1 LSNDKIKFL
10 KRSILIIDI
19 LLTINA
25 FYFSYFVR
33 NVYFGKEYGYIT
45 QFNNYTW
52 TLVMATIFI
61 SLFMTFVKSYDQILQ
76 DKFYMSTF
84 KVTISIIFSVLLM
97 FAAFFLVGE
106 KSLSRLFFG
115 IFSCTELFV
124 LMLERVILKIAFYFY
139 SKDKLHRKNV
149 LIVGCGRL
157 GKEYFEEIKKYNQIG
172 INFVGFLHMVGCKN
186 FEVDRR
192 DILGTVEELIII
204 AKENSVDE
212 VIFALSADY
221 FVDVEP
227 YVLKCETMGI
237 TVHMAIDL
245 VTLAVSKTRI
255 SGIGTL
261 PVVTFYSVSNNQGQ
275 LLAKRVLDILGGLVG
290 MIFASIA
297 FVIIGPII
305 YLQSPGKVLFSQNR
319 VGKNG
324 RIFKCFKFRSMYMD
338 AEERKKEL
346 LIENEMNGAMFKI
359 KNDPRITKIGKFIRA
374 TSIDELPQFF
384 NVLMGDMSLV
394 GTRPPTE
401 DEVEQYDDY
410 HWRRLS
416 IKPGITGLWQ
426 VSGRNEIS
434 DFEDIVKLDTEYIDS
449 WSIWMDI
456 KLIFKTMKIV
466 FIRAGAR

>member
-1 LSNDKIKFL
+1 
-10 KRSILIIDI
+10 
-19 LLTINA
+19 
-25 FYFSYFVR
+25 
-33 NVYFGKEYGYIT
+33 
-45 QFNNYTW
+45 
-52 TLVMATIFI
+52 M
-61 SLFMTFVKSYDQILQ
+61 
-76 DKFYMSTF
+76 
-84 KVTISIIFSVLLM
+84 
-97 FAAFFLVGE
+97 
-106 KSLSRLFFG
+106 
-115 IFSCTELFV
+115 
-124 LMLERVILKIAFYFY
+124 
-139 SKDKLHRKNV
+139 
-149 LIVGCGRL
+149 
-157 GKEYFEEIKKYNQIG
+157 
-172 INFVGFLHMVGCKN
+172 
-186 FEVDRR
+186 
-192 DILGTVEELIII
+192 
-204 AKENSVDE
+204 
-212 VIFALSADY
+212 
-221 FVDVEP
+221 
-227 YVLKCETMGI
+227 
-237 TVHMAIDL
+237 
-245 VTLAVSKTRI
+245 
-255 SGIGTL
+255 
-261 PVVTFYSVSNNQGQ
+261 
-275 LLAKRVLDILGGLVG
+275 
-290 MIFASIA
+290 
-297 FVIIGPII
+297 I